1 VTRRDLFRLAGAAA
15 LLAGCGDGGS
25 PSRSAGAALPP
36 DVGILNRVLD
46 LENTA
51 IAAYGAGTRLM
62 RGPVLGLGRRLLAQE
77 REHAAALE
85 RAIRRLGGVPHE
97 PKTAAEYARSFP
109 RLRDQH
115 DALRFAVDLE
125 NLAVRAYEESL
136 PKLTMPELRRSAAA
150 ILTNEAEHISV
161 LLGAQGRPQVPEP
174 FVTGLA

>member
-1 VTRRDLFRLAGAAA
+1 MTRRDLLRLAGAAA
-15 LLAGCGDGGS
+15 LLAGCGDGGA
-25 PSRSAGAALPP
+25 PDRSSGAAPPP
-36 DVGILNRVLD
+36 DVGILNRLLD

-51 IAAYGAGTRLM
+51 IAAYVAGMRLM
-62 RGPVLGLGRRLLAQE
+62 GGRVRRLGGRLLAQE

-85 RAIRRLGGVPHE
+85 RAIGRLGGVPHE
-97 PKTAAEYARSFP
+97 PKSAAEYARSFP

-115 DALRFAVDLE
+115 DVLRFAVDLE
-125 NLAVRAYEESL
+125 NLAVRAYEEAL
-136 PKLTMPELRRSAAA
+136 PKLTTPELRRSAAA

>member
-1 VTRRDLFRLAGAAA
+1 MTRRELLRLAGAAA
-15 LLAGCGDGGS
+15 LLAGCGDGEGS
-25 PSRSAGAALPP
+25 SRPGEAAPPP

-51 IAAYGAGTRLM
+51 IAAYAAGARLM
-62 RGPVLGLGRRLLAQE
+62 TGDVLTIGRRLLAQE

-85 RAIRRLGGVPHE
+85 RAIRRLGGVPRE
-97 PKTAAEYARSFP
+97 PKTAGEYARSFP

-115 DALRFAVDLE
+115 DVLRFAVDLE

-161 LLGAQGRPQVPEP
+161 LLGAQGKPQVPEP